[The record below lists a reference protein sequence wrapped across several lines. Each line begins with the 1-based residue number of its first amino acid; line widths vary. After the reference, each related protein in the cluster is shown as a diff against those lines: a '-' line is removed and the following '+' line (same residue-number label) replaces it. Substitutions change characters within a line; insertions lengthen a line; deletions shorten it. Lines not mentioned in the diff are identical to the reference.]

1 MRWPSVFVGFG
12 VLAACR
18 DPLSGPFDGLPVDGD
33 FAAQVGAPV
42 QHDTHSNVG
51 EKLAPAVVT
60 SPTTQQPILCDN
72 RDLLDTYYLPNK
84 HFDAPSSLD
93 QIVAAGESR
102 WVFH

>member
-12 VLAACR
+12 A
-18 DPLSGPFDGLPVDGD
+18 
-33 FAAQVGAPV
+33 
-42 QHDTHSNVG
+42 
-51 EKLAPAVVT
+51 

-72 RDLLDTYYLPNK
+72 RDLLDTYNLPNK

-102 WVFH
+102 QVFH